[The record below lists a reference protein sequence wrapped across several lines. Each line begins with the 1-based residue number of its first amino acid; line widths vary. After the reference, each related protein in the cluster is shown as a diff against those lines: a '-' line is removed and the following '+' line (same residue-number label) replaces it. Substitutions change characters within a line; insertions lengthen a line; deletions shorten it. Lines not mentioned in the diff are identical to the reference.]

1 MRKSPVVVNRGA
13 RSLCVELAR
22 VVADAPMEYQ
32 MARLIAR
39 LGAIDYETADAAIA
53 FAIQQ
58 GWLTGE
64 GEPPHSIC
72 LTDSGRNLAK

>member
-1 MRKSPVVVNRGA
+1 
-13 RSLCVELAR
+13 
-22 VVADAPMEYQ
+22 MEYQ

-39 LGAIDYETADAAIA
+39 RGAIDYETADAAIA

-72 LTDSGRNLAK
+72 LTDAGRNLAK